1 MSTIIIIV
9 SLFLLSLTAIILIKL
24 IQIKKV
30 NKLIS
35 NHFLTI
41 RESRAARIAELE
53 EVRAQFDK
61 ASANADNLNETLSR
75 IEKFF
80 EASAQNSI
88 EH

>member
-1 MSTIIIIV
+1 MNILTYFILFSST
-9 SLFLLSLTAIILIKL
+9 LLSTLLLKL
-24 IQIKKV
+24 VQTKQI
-30 NKLIS
+30 NKMFT
-35 NHFLTI
+35 NYTNTT
-41 RESRAARIAELE
+41 RKRRAARIVELE

-61 ASANADNLNETLSR
+61 ASANVDNLNENLSR